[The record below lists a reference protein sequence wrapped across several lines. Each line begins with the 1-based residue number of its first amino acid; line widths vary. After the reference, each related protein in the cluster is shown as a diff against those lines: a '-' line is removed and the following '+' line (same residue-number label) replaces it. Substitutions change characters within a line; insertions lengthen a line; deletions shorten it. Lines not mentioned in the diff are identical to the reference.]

1 MPLPLPRTL
10 TALAGLAAAALVG
23 CALWR
28 PATVPL
34 RTIAAPAHCATSPDT
49 LLVLL
54 PGSYSLPEEF
64 LSEGFVQMVR
74 ERRLAADVL
83 LVDAHVGYYNNRSI
97 VERLRIDVLE
107 PARARGYRQV
117 WLAGISIGAVG
128 AMIYADARPDDV
140 DGIVILAPYLG
151 TRLAAQEIKT
161 SGGLAAWRAPAVSAD
176 ADLDATLWRWLQAQ
190 TGSGTNAATK
200 RVPLFLGYGRDDR
213 FAFND
218 DVLAQA
224 MPRSHVFTADGGH
237 DWPAWK
243 PLWRDVVNVIP
254 IPSDRSCAVQ
264 P

>member
-1 MPLPLPRTL
+1 LLLRRAL
-10 TALAGLAAAALVG
+10 TALAGLTAAALVG

-34 RTIAAPAHCATSPDT
+34 RTITAPAHCATPPDI

-64 LSEGFVQMVR
+64 LSEGFVQTVR

-97 VERLRIDVLE
+97 IERLRVDVVE

-140 DGIVILAPYLG
+140 DGIVMLAPYLG

-176 ADLDATLWRWLQAQ
+176 AELDATLWRWLQAQ
-190 TGSGTNAATK
+190 TGTGTASATK
-200 RVPLFLGYGRDDR
+200 KVPLFLGYGRDDR

-218 DVLAQA
+218 EVLAQA
-224 MPRSHVFTADGGH
+224 MPRSRVFTAEGGH
-237 DWPAWK
+237 DWHAWR

-254 IPSDRSCAVQ
+254 IPSDPGCAAQ

>member
-1 MPLPLPRTL
+1 LLLRRTPS
-10 TALAGLAAAALVG
+10 TIVCLAAAMLAG

-34 RTIAAPAHCATSPDT
+34 RTIAAPAHCAASPDT

-64 LSEGFVQMVR
+64 VREGFVQAVR
-74 ERRLAADVL
+74 ERRLAADLL

-97 VERLRIDVLE
+97 IERLRVDVVE
-107 PARARGYRQV
+107 PARARGYRQI

-128 AMIYADARPDDV
+128 AMIYADARPGDV

-151 TRLAAQEIKT
+151 TRLTAQEIKT

-176 ADLDATLWRWLQAQ
+176 PDIDTTLWRWLQAQ
-190 TGSGTNAATK
+190 TGTGPDAVAK
-200 RVPLFLGYGRDDR
+200 KVPLFLGYGRDDR

-237 DWPAWK
+237 DWAAWK
-243 PLWRDVVNVIP
+243 PLWRDVVDVIP
-254 IPSDRSCAVQ
+254 IPSDRGCAAQ